1 MNFPLRLLTSVLALA
16 GSALAA
22 DQPPPTVARMI
33 DGPIRTIEN
42 EMVPLVEAM
51 PADKFDFAP
60 TGGEF
65 KGVRTFAQQ
74 AKHVAYVNYA
84 VGSATLGEKNPST
97 TGPNEN
103 GPDTVRTKDEI
114 VKYLKD
120 SFAYAHK
127 AAQSLTAENATD
139 LMASPFGDGKMPK
152 LSAINV
158 VGWHAFDHYGQMA
171 VYARMNGIVPP
182 ASRQ

>member
-84 VGSATLGEKNPST
+84 VGSATLG
-97 TGPNEN
+97 
-103 GPDTVRTKDEI
+103 
-114 VKYLKD
+114 
-120 SFAYAHK
+120 
-127 AAQSLTAENATD
+127 
-139 LMASPFGDGKMPK
+139 
-152 LSAINV
+152 
-158 VGWHAFDHYGQMA
+158 
-171 VYARMNGIVPP
+171 
-182 ASRQ
+182 